1 MARPRGN
8 EWLEEDILS
17 LGRQG
22 VQIIVSL
29 LDRNE
34 IYELGLEKEAELCL
48 KNAIEYIN
56 IPIADRNVPKSD
68 PGFHNFIS
76 QLKEK
81 ISAGRHMV
89 IHCRMGIGR
98 STIIAGCLLIKP
110 GYKPDDIIA
119 HVSKIRGLRV
129 PDTDEQIDWL
139 KKQEQYICAGKVQA
153 SSKISSDCNKEG
165 LANI

>member
-1 MARPRGN
+1 MPVKIYWLHNFENASKLGTMARPRGN

-17 LGRQG
+17 LRKQG

-34 IYELGLEKEAELCL
+34 IYELGLEKESKLCL
-48 KNAIEYIN
+48 KNGIDYIN
-56 IPIADRNVPKSD
+56 FPIADRNVPK
-68 PGFHNFIS
+68 PYPEFHDFIG

-81 ISAGRHMV
+81 LSAGRHMV

-110 GYKPDDIIA
+110 GYKTDDIIA
-119 HVSKIRGLRV
+119 HITKIRGMRV
-129 PDTDEQIDWL
+129 PDTDEQIAWL
-139 KKQEQYICAGKVQA
+139 KQQE
-153 SSKISSDCNKEG
+153 
-165 LANI
+165 

>member
-1 MARPRGN
+1 MPAKIYWFHNFESASRLGIMARPRGN

-34 IYELGLEKEAELCL
+34 IYELGLEKEPELCL
-48 KNAIEYIN
+48 NNGIEYVN
-56 IPIADRNVPKSD
+56 FPIADRNVPKLD
-68 PGFHNFIS
+68 LDFHNFIG

-81 ISAGRHMV
+81 ILTGSHIV

-98 STIIAGCLLIKP
+98 STIIAGCLLMKP
-110 GYKPDDIIA
+110 GYKTDDIIA
-119 HVSKIRGLRV
+119 HISKMRGLHV
-129 PDTDEQIDWL
+129 PDTDEQIAWL
-139 KKQEQYICAGKVQA
+139 KKQE
-153 SSKISSDCNKEG
+153 
-165 LANI
+165 